1 MIPNREELLFQLAL
15 SKPAAKHGAWLD
27 AECDGD
33 VALRQRLEALL
44 AAHDRPETLL
54 ATQVVRRDELHESP
68 SSSSQGLTE
77 LGPPEDAP
85 HEAVGQTL
93 GRYKLSLLVTALTLA
108 LTLAAAPAE
117 LPSTPAGKV
126 LAGYLEALNSGNK
139 EKLEAFI
146 KAHRPDRPDALE
158 RMLDLRWNTGGFDV
172 YSIESSQAL
181 NIQAVLHER
190 EGSGTYNRMSVTV
203 RDGEPAVIT
212 NITLVRIPPPAGAPV
227 PERLTQRLAV
237 TAWEAELDN
246 AASNGKFSG
255 VWLWAKDGKVITSG
269 ARGKADREKG
279 IDNTL
284 DTRFRIGSMNKMFT
298 AVATL
303 QLVERGK
310 LSLDDTLG
318 KILPDY
324 PNTNVA
330 SKVKVRHL
338 LSHTGGT
345 GDIFGPQFE
354 AHRLELKTLQDYV
367 KLYGERD
374 LQFEPGTKWEYSNYG
389 FLLLGVLIEKVSGK
403 SYYDFVA
410 EKIYQVAGMT
420 HSGSEPESVAVTNRS
435 KGYMREQFEMV
446 SNEPTLPWRGT
457 SAGGGYTTAAD
468 LMQFAS
474 ALMSNRLLK
483 AETLAE
489 ATRSQ
494 FKAGDYGFGFQ
505 LGPPEEVRTYGHGGG
520 APGMNGILRV
530 YPESGQ
536 SVIVLCNL
544 DPPSASRLGDWL
556 HARMPLE

>member
-1 MIPNREELLFQLAL
+1 MNSSHSTHRWNQYGRFCAYLCKRGIFSILVAAL
-15 SKPAAKHGAWLD
+15 SLGAP
-27 AECDGD
+27 
-33 VALRQRLEALL
+33 L
-44 AAHDRPETLL
+44 A
-54 ATQVVRRDELHESP
+54 
-68 SSSSQGLTE
+68 G
-77 LGPPEDAP
+77 
-85 HEAVGQTL
+85 AV
-93 GRYKLSLLVTALTLA
+93 
-108 LTLAAAPAE
+108 AE

-139 EKLEAFI
+139 DKLEAFV
-146 KAHRPDRPDALE
+146 KAHRPDRADALD
-158 RMLDLRWNTGGFDV
+158 RMLDLRWNTGGLDLH
-172 YSIESSQAL
+172 SIESSQAL

-190 EGSGTYNRMSVTV
+190 EGNGRFNRMSVTV
-203 RDGEPAVIT
+203 SNGDPAVIT
-212 NITLVRIPPPAGAPV
+212 KISLEVIPPPAGAPV
-227 PERLTQRLAV
+227 PERLTQQAAV
-237 TAWEAELDN
+237 AAWEAELDK
-246 AASNGKFSG
+246 ATSTGKFSG
-255 VWLWAKDGKVITSG
+255 VWLWAKNGKAITSG

-284 DTRFRIGSMNKMFT
+284 NTRFRIGSMNKMFT

-310 LSLDDTLG
+310 LSLDDTIG

-324 PNTNVA
+324 PNANVA

-345 GDIFGPQFE
+345 GDIFGPEFE

-410 EKIYQVAGMT
+410 ENIYKVAGMT
-420 HSGSEPESVAVTNRS
+420 NSGSEPESVEVANRS
-435 KGYMREQFEMV
+435 KGYLRDQFEMV

-468 LMQFAS
+468 LMNFAG
-474 ALMSNRLLK
+474 ALMSNKLLK

-489 ATRSQ
+489 ATRPQ
-494 FKAGDYGFGFQ
+494 FTTGDYGFGFQ
-505 LGPPEEVRTYGHGGG
+505 MGRPGEARTYGHGGG
-520 APGMNGILRV
+520 APGMNAILRV

-544 DPPSASRLGDWL
+544 DSPSASRIGDWL
-556 HARMPLE
+556 HARMPLK

>member
-1 MIPNREELLFQLAL
+1 MVCRLRCFFRAYPYSSAAFL
-15 SKPAAKHGAWLD
+15 SWSLP
-27 AECDGD
+27 
-33 VALRQRLEALL
+33 
-44 AAHDRPETLL
+44 
-54 ATQVVRRDELHESP
+54 RDL
-68 SSSSQGLTE
+68 
-77 LGPPEDAP
+77 
-85 HEAVGQTL
+85 
-93 GRYKLSLLVTALTLA
+93 YKRGIFSLLVAALSLG
-108 LTLAAAPAE
+108 LSLAAAPPE
-117 LPSTPAGKV
+117 FPSTPAGKV

-139 EKLEAFI
+139 DALETFI
-146 KAHRPDRPDALE
+146 RAHRPDRPDALD
-158 RMLDLRWNTGGFDV
+158 RMLDLRWNTGGFDL

-190 EGSGTYNRMSVTV
+190 EGNGTYNRMSVTV
-203 RDGEPAVIT
+203 SDGDPAVIT
-212 NITLVRIPPPAGAPV
+212 RITLDLIPPPSGAPV
-227 PERLTQRLAV
+227 PERLTQPAAV
-237 TAWEAELDN
+237 AAWKAEIDK
-246 AASNGKFSG
+246 AASAGKFSG
-255 VWLWAKDGKVITSG
+255 VWLWAKNGKAITSG

-279 IDNTL
+279 TDNTL

-310 LSLDDTLG
+310 LSLEDTIG

-338 LSHTGGT
+338 LTHTGGT

-367 KLYGERD
+367 KLYGARD

-389 FLLLGVLIEKVSGK
+389 FLLLGVLLEKVSGK

-410 EKIYQVAGMT
+410 ENIYQVAGMT
-420 HSGSEPESVAVTNRS
+420 NSGSEPESVEVANRS
-435 KGYMREQFEMV
+435 KGYMRDQFEAV

-468 LMQFAS
+468 LMKFAE
-474 ALMSNRLLK
+474 ALMSNKLLK

-489 ATRSQ
+489 ATRPQ
-494 FKAGDYGFGFQ
+494 FSTGAYGFGFQ
-505 LGPPEEVRTYGHGGG
+505 LGRPEEPRTYGHGGA

-544 DPPSASRLGDWL
+544 ESPSASRISDWL
-556 HARMPLE
+556 HARMPLK

>member
-1 MIPNREELLFQLAL
+1 MA
-15 SKPAAKHGAWLD
+15 GA
-27 AECDGD
+27 
-33 VALRQRLEALL
+33 
-44 AAHDRPETLL
+44 
-54 ATQVVRRDELHESP
+54 S
-68 SSSSQGLTE
+68 
-77 LGPPEDAP
+77 
-85 HEAVGQTL
+85 
-93 GRYKLSLLVTALTLA
+93 
-108 LTLAAAPAE
+108 AE

-126 LAGYLEALNSGNK
+126 LAGYLEAVNSGDKN
-139 EKLEAFI
+139 KLEAFI
-146 KAHRPDRPDALE
+146 KAHRPDRPDALD
-158 RMLDLRWNTGGFDV
+158 RMLDLRWNTGGFDL
-172 YSIESSQAL
+172 YSVESSQAL

-190 EGSGTYNRMSVTV
+190 EGNERYNRMSVSV
-203 RDGEPAVIT
+203 SDGEPAVIT
-212 NITLVRIPPPAGAPV
+212 NISLMVIPPPAGAPV
-227 PERLTQRLAV
+227 PERLTQRAAV
-237 TAWEAELDN
+237 GAWTAEIDK
-246 AASNGKFSG
+246 AAANGKFSG
-255 VWLWAKDGKVITSG
+255 VWLWAKNGKVITSG
-269 ARGKADREKG
+269 ARGKADRERG

-284 DTRFRIGSMNKMFT
+284 NTRFRIGSMNKMFT

-310 LSLDDTLG
+310 LSLDDTIG

-345 GDIFGPQFE
+345 GDIFGPEFE

-410 EKIYQVAGMT
+410 ENIYRVAGMT
-420 HSGSEPESVAVTNRS
+420 NSGSEPESVSVANRS

-468 LMQFAS
+468 LMAFVG
-474 ALMSNRLLK
+474 ALMSNKLLK

-489 ATRSQ
+489 ATRPQ
-494 FKAGDYGFGFQ
+494 FTTGGYGFGFQ
-505 LGPPEEVRTYGHGGG
+505 IGRPDEARTYGHGGG
-520 APGMNGILRV
+520 APGMNAILRV

-544 DPPSASRLGDWL
+544 DGPSASRIGDWL
-556 HARMPLE
+556 HARMALK